1 MFDDTAV
8 KVVSLSKGLLKLW
21 CNFLWLWI
29 CDKRFAL
36 GVRRKKVTMIPE
48 EAPGTVGIK
57 RLLAFSTSWWMWN
70 QTSWRRYIINGLC
83 LVPCLATEY
92 YTCPWY

>member
-57 RLLAFSTSWWMWN
+57 RLLAFSLLGGCGTKRAGEDTLLMG
-70 QTSWRRYIINGLC
+70 QR